1 MFLTD
6 RQKQLL
12 FLLLVSPK
20 GVSIKKIEERL
31 QISRRTVYR
40 EFSNLKETLA
50 TRNLQIINDKGKYF
64 FSGNK
69 QSLAQIKDAVRQ
81 AKEQTIMSVTQ
92 RENAIAAQLLIND
105 QPCKIIELALELEVS
120 EATIQNDLNAVAES
134 LARYHLDLT
143 RRKGIGIAITGA
155 EIKKREVLV
164 DILANE
170 INEYDFFKF
179 LHYKIDKPG
188 IFLRILDSKLLLA
201 VAQTLDQ
208 SIVKQIKLN
217 TDQKLIELIL
227 FFTIT
232 LERVVQ
238 GHTLTL
244 VKPAQDSL
252 KYQGY
257 VYRFFAVFEE
267 NRQITVTQNEINYLA
282 AKVKECDYQQIP
294 FQYKNNY
301 ELELSEK
308 VKKFIALVSE
318 KMKVNFQKNPAF
330 VAHLTQHIFNLIQQ
344 RVTLLPDAKIDS
356 LTGLSQR
363 FATLYQVIQTYW
375 RQVFPDEQLTTSE
388 MQLILVYFAKEYT
401 SSITRSD
408 LSALVVC
415 ENGIGTSAILRERIK
430 QEIPEIKEISL
441 SRVSNLNN
449 LDLKNYDLVLS
460 TLKLKGFSRDYLLV
474 SPLLLDDEIQQ
485 IRAYLKKYQQK
496 YSVTKETDVLL
507 TKRDQA
513 TKKLT
518 QFSIDSLFFAELV
531 NGVRVRRLEY
541 NSEDLITVIQECLA
555 HSDPTLIR
563 KQITVAKKLL
573 KRIRLAP
580 VGLPNSNLALLH
592 TSSDQVTR
600 CAFMVFDLDNA
611 ISLKAMDHTDIQVTR
626 ILLMLSP
633 AELSDNERA
642 ALSMVSSMIIMNDDN
657 LKLFTTGSQN
667 DIKDLIAIQFLSELK
682 RHLLAK

>member
-179 LHYKIDKPG
+179 LHHKIDKPG

-232 LERVVQ
+232 LERIVQ